1 MQLSRPLLILPLF
14 FRQKIAFFT
23 EKIFCSKRPLFLCLA
38 VFFSLLVLFFF
49 CSDDDVWCGVF
60 FFLSAFFFAF
70 LFAFFSLWGVS
81 FRQHRRKEK
90 ETNEKI

>member
-1 MQLSRPLLILPLF
+1 MMM
-14 FRQKIAFFT
+14 
-23 EKIFCSKRPLFLCLA
+23 
-38 VFFSLLVLFFF
+38 
-49 CSDDDVWCGVF
+49 CGVVCF

-70 LFAFFSLWGVS
+70 HFAFFSLWGGS